1 MKFTAVVV
9 ITPPELED
17 EAIQTAQR
25 AGATGVTILTGKGI
39 GGELKKTFFGLT
51 FEGSQSVLLMVV
63 GTHLATPILK
73 ALHEVLSDGDNSH
86 GMAFNV
92 PVDHLTGIE
101 TRQLVKFEEYM
112 RRDDDATSLPG
123 SPAPP
128 AQEDS
133 VLKVQDLMVPDV
145 VTVSPYATL
154 REALATM
161 RARNVKSLVVERQN
175 AHDSYGLLS
184 FTELLRAIV
193 ADEGDVDLLNVYDS
207 AVKPAVT
214 VGEEL
219 SVRQAAAL
227 MTSLHL
233 NRLVVVRGNELV
245 GLLAMND
252 IIARM
257 MDETIRRD

>member
-1 MKFTAVVV
+1 
-9 ITPPELED
+9 
-17 EAIQTAQR
+17 
-25 AGATGVTILTGKGI
+25 
-39 GGELKKTFFGLT
+39 
-51 FEGSQSVLLMVV
+51 
-63 GTHLATPILK
+63 
-73 ALHEVLSDGDNSH
+73 
-86 GMAFNV
+86 
-92 PVDHLTGIE
+92 
-101 TRQLVKFEEYM
+101 
-112 RRDDDATSLPG
+112 
-123 SPAPP
+123 
-128 AQEDS
+128 
-133 VLKVQDLMVPDV
+133 MVPDV

-161 RARNVKSLVVERQN
+161 RAKNVKSLVVERQN

-219 SVRQAAAL
+219 SVRQAASL

-257 MDETIRRD
+257 MDDLIRRD